1 MSRTTAILR
10 SLTFATIVMFTGAV
24 SSPKPAAASGAT
36 AGAAVVHVLNDSAA
50 AFERGDL
57 SAASRTWSHSEA
69 LTVFEGGHVNRGWTD
84 YRDNHL
90 APEMKELRDVRYRL
104 FEVVPHVVGDTA
116 WATFRYTISGSE
128 VGGRSFSGTGIGT
141 AILQRERGTWRIVHW
156 HSTST
161 PKPRIPAPV
170 AT

>member
-1 MSRTTAILR
+1 MRRTNAVLR
-10 SLTFATIVMFTGAV
+10 RLIGATVLTLAAAV
-24 SSPKPAAASGAT
+24 PAPAAAAQT
-36 AGAAVVHVLNDSAA
+36 AAADVVHVLNDSAA

-57 SAASRTWSHSEA
+57 PAASRTWSHSPA

-90 APEMKELRDVRYRL
+90 APEMKELRNVRYRL
-104 FEVVPHVVGDTA
+104 FDVVPHVVGETA
-116 WATFRYTISGSE
+116 WATFRYTITGSEISGRTFSGS
-128 VGGRSFSGTGIGT
+128 GIGT
-141 AILQRERGTWRIVHW
+141 AIVQRERGAWRIVHW

-161 PKPRIPAPV
+161 PKPKPPSPSPV

>member
-1 MSRTTAILR
+1 MSLLSGILR
-10 SLTFATIVMFTGAV
+10 NLTSAAIVLSAAGIA
-24 SSPKPAAASGAT
+24 PASAAELP
-36 AGAAVVHVLNDSAA
+36 AGARAGVVKVLNDSAA

-57 SAASRTWSHSEA
+57 RAASRTWSHSEA

-90 APEMKELRDVRYRL
+90 APEMKELRSVRYRL
-104 FEVVPHVVGDTA
+104 SDVVPHVAGDTA

-128 VGGRSFSGTGIGT
+128 IKGRVFSGGGIGT
-141 AILQRERGTWRIVHW
+141 AVLQRESGSWRIVHW

-161 PKPRIPAPV
+161 PKRAR
-170 AT
+170 